1 MHCKRKRTHLQG
13 SLRRIVDVIDLPGP
27 RGTNFN
33 RKNQDYVANKVKLIN
48 TLKIYKRALSLN
60 LHSLTSTFP
69 ISIMSAHSTSTTTTH
84 PTMSAHAPMIIHIPA
99 ATQVDIDSANFG
111 TLRALAGLAIGEEP
125 SPTVSALS
133 TMSTPSFD
141 VSGTSLSSS
150 TFTNS
155 TCPLITTPGFRIV
168 TDSELR
174 EAHSA
179 SVESFG
185 DVAIFRHAQASTE
198 LSPCAGCPYSTRI
211 PQCARQDCSVFPG
224 RPLTDFP
231 GRAWIEPTY
240 TPSTTSIHIALDRIS
255 LITRADRYPGIQWIL
270 IFDNAVWTDTK
281 PASVTRGTQISFD
294 GSKVGFVNQVTR
306 VRMVSDTIAHVEA
319 IAFEERGSYLPFG
332 STSLPPII
340 IHVPLRLLDPTLLQE
355 YAHIK
360 EAFDAP
366 PHSFLGSLSRIFPC
380 FF

>member
-1 MHCKRKRTHLQG
+1 M
-13 SLRRIVDVIDLPGP
+13 IDLPGP

-33 RKNQDYVANKVKLIN
+33 RKNQDHVANKVKLIN
-48 TLKIYKRALSLN
+48 ILKIYKRVLSLN
-60 LHSLTSTFP
+60 LHSLTSTFA
-69 ISIMSAHSTSTTTTH
+69 ISIMSAHSTITTH
-84 PTMSAHAPMIIHIPA
+84 PTMSAHPTIIHIPA
-99 ATQVDIDSANFG
+99 ATQVDIDSADFG
-111 TLRALAGLAIGEEP
+111 TVRALASLAIGEEP

-141 VSGTSLSSS
+141 VSGMSLSSS

-198 LSPCAGCPYSTRI
+198 VSPCAGWPYSTRI
-211 PQCARQDCSVFPG
+211 PQCARQDCLVFPG
-224 RPLTDFP
+224 RPLSNFP

-240 TPSTTSIHIALDRIS
+240 TLSTTSIDIALDRIS

-270 IFDNAVWTDTK
+270 VFDNAVWTGTK
-281 PASVTRGTQISFD
+281 SASVTKGTQISFD

-306 VRMVSDTIAHVEA
+306 VQMVSDTIAHVKA

-355 YAHIK
+355 YALIK

-366 PHSFLGSLSRIFPC
+366 PHSFLGSLSCIFPC